1 MNGNTVAVAA
11 IAVVGIYLI
20 VRANAMSTQGATIVK
35 NAPATTLQGVAAIIG
50 AAGDA
55 AAKVVNAVTAGDDE

>member
-1 MNGNTVAVAA
+1 
-11 IAVVGIYLI
+11 
-20 VRANAMSTQGATIVK
+20 MSTQGATIVK